1 MKLLSKRWWAGL
13 GVIVAIAGIVLG
25 LILSSGGSSTISNN
39 NGNCN
44 VQGSGNTV
52 NCPSTDTKTGP

>member
-44 VQGSGNTV
+44 VQGGLL
-52 NCPSTDTKTGP
+52 KTQFKEI